1 MTALLFSRRRPALAA
16 LLAFGLALAAF
27 ALIQRGTG
35 PISPSGSSPALR
47 VDPRPA
53 GSTEERIGRLQDAV
67 RAAPERADLGAA
79 LASAYLQ
86 RARETGDPGYYTR
99 AGALLERAAARDPR
113 NAQVAL
119 GRATLALA
127 RHDFRGGLELAWRA
141 RALAPGA
148 LASYPAIVDAL
159 VELGRYRA
167 AERELQRFVDAKPT
181 LPAYARVSYL
191 RELRGDLD
199 GAAGA
204 MARAVTAGAAAPENV
219 AYVQTLLAD
228 LERARGNSAAA
239 QHAYADAL
247 AALPGY
253 VPAAAGRAR
262 LAAQR
267 GDLTAAARLWRGVV
281 ARRPLPEYVIAL
293 GEVELAAG
301 RGAAAR
307 RDLALVR
314 AQQRLLR
321 GAGVNVDVEFALFEA
336 DHGSAA
342 RAVELARRA
351 WAAAPSVRSAD
362 ALGWALARSGRPD
375 EGLRWARRAL
385 RLGSLDPGFRFHA
398 GMTAIAAGRSAEGR
412 RHLALALR
420 RGLTAFPWQ
429 AAGAKAALR

>member
-1 MTALLFSRRRPALAA
+1 
-16 LLAFGLALAAF
+16 
-27 ALIQRGTG
+27 
-35 PISPSGSSPALR
+35 
-47 VDPRPA
+47 V
-53 GSTEERIGRLQDAV
+53 
-67 RAAPERADLGAA
+67 
-79 LASAYLQ
+79 
-86 RARETGDPGYYTR
+86 
-99 AGALLERAAARDPR
+99 
-113 NAQVAL
+113 
-119 GRATLALA
+119 
-127 RHDFRGGLELAWRA
+127 
-141 RALAPGA
+141 
-148 LASYPAIVDAL
+148 SYV
-159 VELGRYRA
+159 
-167 AERELQRFVDAKPT
+167 RELH
-181 LPAYARVSYL
+181 
-191 RELRGDLD
+191 GDLD

-219 AYVQTLLAD
+219 AYVQTLLGD
-228 LERARGNSAAA
+228 LERARGNTAAA
-239 QHAYADAL
+239 RSAYADAL

-267 GDLTAAARLWRGVV
+267 GDLTTAARLWRAVV
-281 ARRPLPEYVIAL
+281 ARRPLPEYVTAL

-342 RAVELARRA
+342 RAVELARQA
-351 WAAAPSVRSAD
+351 WASAPSVRSAD

-398 GMTAIAAGRSAEGR
+398 GMTAIASGRPTEGR
-412 RHLALALR
+412 RHLELALR
-420 RGLTAFPWQ
+420 HGLTAFPWQ
-429 AAGAKAALR
+429 ATRAKEALR